1 MKPFRTV
8 DYIKLRIPFFLLLLL
23 TCFLFPF
30 LQYLYGY
37 KVEAA
42 WYGVQIELFVAL
54 VIICIDYRMQKQK
67 YAKLLERY
75 SHISVYG
82 TQTIAPSNCIEKG
95 YEEIIKSLREKAKES
110 SDQIEIRHQGQI
122 EYFTMWVHQI
132 KTPISAL
139 SLLLDNTEIESS
151 SKGSMKQ
158 EVFKIEQYAGL
169 VLEYLRIDNM
179 SNDLILSPYELDGIV
194 RKVVKKFSTIF
205 IHKRNSLIM
214 DDLKSKVLTDERW
227 LGFLIE
233 QILSNALKYTNQGT
247 IRIYEEK
254 DYIDRVVLVIE
265 DTGIGIKA
273 EDIPRIF
280 ERGYTGLN
288 GRMNQKATGI
298 GLYLSKKVAD
308 RLSCSIAVSSK
319 VREGT
324 KVSIIFPKD
333 NLEIF

>member
-1 MKPFRTV
+1 MKKFRII
-8 DYIKLRIPFFLLLLL
+8 DYLKLRIPFFLLLIL

-42 WYGVQIELFVAL
+42 WYCVQIELFVAL
-54 VIICIDYRMQKQK
+54 VIICIDYRIQKQR
-67 YAKLLERY
+67 YARLLERY
-75 SHISVYG
+75 SNISVYG
-82 TQTIAPSNCIEKG
+82 TQTINSSNCFEKG
-95 YEEIIKSLREKAKES
+95 YEELINSLREKAKES
-110 SDQIEIRHQGQI
+110 SDQIETRYQSQI

-139 SLLLDNTEIESS
+139 SLLLDHTEIEASPKS
-151 SKGSMKQ
+151 SMKQ

-179 SNDLILSPYELDGIV
+179 SNDIMLSPYELDVIV
-194 RKVVKKFSTIF
+194 RKAVKKFSTIF

-214 DDLKSKVLTDERW
+214 DELKSKVLTDERW
-227 LGFLIE
+227 LGFLLE

-254 DYIDRVVLVIE
+254 DCIDRVVLVIE
-265 DTGIGIKA
+265 DSGIGIKE

-288 GRMNQKATGI
+288 GRMNQKSTGI

-308 RLSCSIAVSSK
+308 RLSCSISVTSK

>member
-1 MKPFRTV
+1 MKKFSFIE
-8 DYIKLRIPFFLLLLL
+8 YIKIRIPFFLLLIF

-30 LQYLYGY
+30 VQYIYGY

-42 WYGVQIELFVAL
+42 WYCIEIELFVAL
-54 VIICIDYRMQKQK
+54 IIICIDYSILKKK
-67 YAKLLERY
+67 YEKLNERY
-75 SHISVYG
+75 SNITVYE
-82 TQTIAPSNCIEKG
+82 TQAVAPRNCIDEA
-95 YEEIIKSLREKAKES
+95 YEVIIKVLQEKAKET
-110 SDQIEIRHQGQI
+110 SDQIEIRYQGQI

-139 SLLLDNTEIESS
+139 SLLLDNTELESS
-151 SKGSMKQ
+151 VKNSMKQ

-179 SNDLILSPYELDGIV
+179 SNDFILSPYELDGVV

-205 IHKRNSLIM
+205 IHKKNSLVM
-214 DDLKSKVLTDERW
+214 EELKFKVQTDERW
-227 LGFLIE
+227 LAFLIE

-247 IRIYEEK
+247 IRIYEER
-254 DYIDRVVLVIE
+254 DYIGRVVLVIE
-265 DTGIGIKA
+265 DTGIGIKE

-288 GRMNQKATGI
+288 GRVNQKATGI

-308 RLSCSIAVSSK
+308 KLSCGLSVSSK
-319 VREGT
+319 IHEGT

-333 NLEIF
+333 NLEVF

>member
-1 MKPFRTV
+1 MKAFRII
-8 DYIKLRIPFFLLLLL
+8 DYIKLRIPFFLLLFL

-42 WYGVQIELFVAL
+42 WYCVQIELFVAL
-54 VIICIDYRMQKQK
+54 VIICIDYRIQKQK
-67 YAKLLERY
+67 YEKLLECY
-75 SHISVYG
+75 SNLSVYG
-82 TQTIAPSNCIEKG
+82 SQTISSSNCIEKG
-95 YEEIIKSLREKAKES
+95 YEEIIKSLREKAKDS
-110 SDQIEIRHQGQI
+110 SNQIEIRYQEQI

-132 KTPISAL
+132 KTPIAAL
-139 SLLLDNTEIESS
+139 SLLLDHTDMDPS
-151 SKGSMKQ
+151 SKSSMKQ

-169 VLEYLRIDNM
+169 VLEYLRIENL
-179 SNDLILSPYELDGIV
+179 SNDFILSPYELDGIV
-194 RKVVKKFSTIF
+194 RKVVKKYSTIF
-205 IHKRNSLIM
+205 IHKRNSLFM
-214 DDLKSKVLTDERW
+214 NDLNSMVLTDERW

-233 QILSNALKYTNQGT
+233 QILSNTLKYTNQGT
-247 IRIYEEK
+247 IRIYEET

-265 DTGIGIKA
+265 DTGIGIKE

-298 GLYLSKKVAD
+298 GLYLSKRVAD
-308 RLSCSIAVSSK
+308 RLSCSISVTSK